1 MNYKIFQIPDHTP
14 SKNNRTM
21 ALQVQNRLPRFL
33 LPSGDAASKVRPLR
47 ASLTLEA
54 ALVLPVFLFAMYLLI
69 LPMRMMDTSRKMLCI
84 CEAVCRNA
92 AAGSYLLQRE
102 EISVGE
108 KGDAA
113 QTTAAAQ
120 DVQTVLREKAVG
132 LLAATCAAEQL
143 DDNFVEDIQ
152 FWRSRCMDDGEI
164 ITVTL
169 DYRYRLPFSILGL
182 TSLPQHVTA
191 SHRAWIGESRDSS
204 SSQTGN
210 SGDDTLV
217 YIGRHSTRYHRTSG
231 CHYLS
236 NNLTPV
242 PFSAVSAK
250 KNSGGASYH
259 ACPRC
264 AKGCSSGTVYIMPSG
279 TAYHTDPDCSA
290 IRAYVRAVPKSSVE
304 HLGACSYCY

>member
-1 MNYKIFQIPDHTP
+1 MKNKILKIPDHTP

-21 ALQVQNRLPRFL
+21 ALQVQNRLPHFL
-33 LPSGDAASKVRPLR
+33 LSSGDAVSKTCSLC

-54 ALVLPVFLFAMYLLI
+54 ALVLPIFLFSMYLLI
-69 LPMRMMDTSRKMLCI
+69 LPMRMMDSSRKMLCI
-84 CEAVCRNA
+84 CEAVCQNA
-92 AAGSYLLQRE
+92 AAGSYLLQQK

-113 QTTAAAQ
+113 QTAAAAQ
-120 DVQTVLREKAVG
+120 EVQAALRGKAVG
-132 LLAATCAAEQL
+132 LLAATCATEQL
-143 DDNFVEDIQ
+143 DDNFVENIQ

-169 DYRYRLPFSILGL
+169 DYRYRLLFSVFGL
-182 TSLPQHVTA
+182 SSLPQRVTA
-191 SHRAWIGESRDSS
+191 SRRAWIGETRDSANT
-204 SSQTGN
+204 QN
-210 SGDDTLV
+210 DNAGDDTLV
-217 YIGRHSTRYHRTSG
+217 YIGRNSTRYHRSPD

-236 NNLTPV
+236 NDMIPV
-242 PFSAVSAK
+242 PFSAISTK

-259 ACPRC
+259 SCPRC
-264 AKGCSSGTVYIMPSG
+264 ARGCSSGTVYIMPSG

-290 IRAYVRAVPKSSVE
+290 IRAYVHAVPKSSVE